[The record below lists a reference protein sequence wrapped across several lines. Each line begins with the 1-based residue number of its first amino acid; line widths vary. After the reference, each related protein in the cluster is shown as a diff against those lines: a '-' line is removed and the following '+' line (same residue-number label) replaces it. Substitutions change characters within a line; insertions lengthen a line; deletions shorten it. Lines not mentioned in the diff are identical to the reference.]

1 MRVDT
6 GVRDREVGAFA
17 GGGCWDKVI
26 SRGVEEA
33 FFNFKKV
40 GQSNFCSPLLQG
52 RPTQGSHVCLRSSM
66 DAGAVSGNEA
76 GGTFV
81 DEF

>member
-1 MRVDT
+1 MRVNT
-6 GVRDREVGAFA
+6 RVRYKEVGAVA

-26 SRGVEEA
+26 GRGVEEA

-40 GQSNFCSPLLQG
+40 CQSDFCSPLLKG

-66 DAGAVSGNEA
+66 DAGAVSGDES